1 MSKKRVVVGIS
12 GGVDSAVSALL
23 LKQQGY
29 DVVGLFMSNWKETD
43 DNGCCTGEEDFLDV
57 RSICSQIDIPYYSV
71 DFSKEYM
78 DRVFRLFVDE
88 YRRGRT
94 PNPDVLCNREIKF
107 DAFKKFAIELGA
119 DYIATGHYA
128 NSEVR
133 DGHTY
138 LLRAKDENKD
148 QTYFL
153 NQLTEEQITNVI
165 FPIGNMI
172 KNEVRDMAK
181 KYNLSV
187 AEKKDSTG
195 ICFIGE
201 KRFRQFLANYIPMKK
216 GEIVTKDGKVIG
228 EHDGV
233 FYYTIGQRKGLGI
246 GGTADGNGNAWF
258 ILDKDV
264 EKNRL
269 IVSQGE
275 DDVLFD
281 NSLYTE
287 GFNFINGSP
296 ECDEFDCLVRIRHR
310 QPLQRAKAF
319 VLKEGE
325 AVKSVRVEFEIPQRA
340 IAKGQYAVLYRDR
353 VCLGGGVIGKSE
365 KI

>member
-43 DNGCCTGEEDFLDV
+43 ENGCCTGEEDFLDV

-78 DRVFRLFVDE
+78 ERVFKLFVDE
-88 YRRGRT
+88 YKRGRT

-107 DAFKKFAIELGA
+107 DAFKKFAVELGA

-153 NQLTEEQITNVI
+153 NQLTE
-165 FPIGNMI
+165 
-172 KNEVRDMAK
+172 
-181 KYNLSV
+181 
-187 AEKKDSTG
+187 
-195 ICFIGE
+195 
-201 KRFRQFLANYIPMKK
+201 
-216 GEIVTKDGKVIG
+216 
-228 EHDGV
+228 
-233 FYYTIGQRKGLGI
+233 
-246 GGTADGNGNAWF
+246 
-258 ILDKDV
+258 
-264 EKNRL
+264 
-269 IVSQGE
+269 
-275 DDVLFD
+275 
-281 NSLYTE
+281 
-287 GFNFINGSP
+287 
-296 ECDEFDCLVRIRHR
+296 
-310 QPLQRAKAF
+310 
-319 VLKEGE
+319 
-325 AVKSVRVEFEIPQRA
+325 
-340 IAKGQYAVLYRDR
+340 
-353 VCLGGGVIGKSE
+353 
-365 KI
+365 